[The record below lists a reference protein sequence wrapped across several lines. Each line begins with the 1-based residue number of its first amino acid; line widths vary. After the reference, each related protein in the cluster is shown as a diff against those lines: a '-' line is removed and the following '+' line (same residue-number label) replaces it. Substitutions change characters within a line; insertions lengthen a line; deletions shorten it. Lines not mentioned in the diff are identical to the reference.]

1 MAVGVGEKVDKLPL
15 NGLAVV
21 GEIDQLKDHGST
33 DRVAPL
39 IDETENVH
47 GGAPLVQSP
56 LTCGSG
62 ALSAAVND
70 FDTVLLAHEPPGA
83 LCAVSVSRTRRFG
96 VVKLVSGTLHEPML
110 PSPVPAGPVATTVSF
125 TSTRC
130 HANKVAAACVE
141 LKIVVSVVRRSAA
154 LKTTALCAVSGCGA
168 LSVAANGLTA

>member
-1 MAVGVGEKVDKLPL
+1 MDKLPL

-83 LCAVSVSRTRRFG
+83 LCETSIVTFGTSTPELAPESLGRNTFTTKVEVGSRCSGTMTENSGAGVTGLVPDRLARRAFLVDRPPPVAMVSVEKYSAST
-96 VVKLVSGTLHEPML
+96 ML
-110 PSPVPAGPVATTVSF
+110 MPG
-125 TSTRC
+125 RW
-130 HANKVAAACVE
+130 
-141 LKIVVSVVRRSAA
+141 
-154 LKTTALCAVSGCGA
+154 
-168 LSVAANGLTA
+168 